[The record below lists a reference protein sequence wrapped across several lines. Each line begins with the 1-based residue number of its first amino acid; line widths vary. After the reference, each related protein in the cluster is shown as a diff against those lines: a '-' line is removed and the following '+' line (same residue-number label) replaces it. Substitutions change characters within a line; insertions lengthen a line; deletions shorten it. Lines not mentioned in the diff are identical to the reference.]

1 MMAECN
7 KTTIYN
13 DLSVLIRCAL
23 NVVNATQCR
32 QRVGVGQSPS
42 FTDIVYIYFID
53 RYNNNCCSLTV
64 GRAVVVKTFSPR
76 CAPSQILFSL
86 VRFRLRMARCK
97 YDCDCDPHYHH
108 RCRCHDDDETLK
120 PRPQSYF
127 ASANYSPA
135 AFSISLGK
143 KYGGAKQG
151 LTSTGWQLS
160 FSA

>member
-1 MMAECN
+1 MRTKCSERHAVPAEGWRGA
-7 KTTIYN
+7 KPVIYRHR
-13 DLSVLIRCAL
+13 I
-23 NVVNATQCR
+23 
-32 QRVGVGQSPS
+32 
-42 FTDIVYIYFID
+42 YIYFID

-86 VRFRLRMARCK
+86 VRFRQRMARCK

-160 FSA
+160 FSAYCRRTKVYTHTHTIVL